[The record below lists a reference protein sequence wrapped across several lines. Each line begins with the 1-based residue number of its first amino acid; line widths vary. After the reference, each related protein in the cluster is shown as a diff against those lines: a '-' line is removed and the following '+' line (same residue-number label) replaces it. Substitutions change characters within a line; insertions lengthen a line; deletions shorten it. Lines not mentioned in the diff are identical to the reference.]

1 MLKTWNEQHFMNTE
15 KASVPTSRYV
25 WIYRTYLLF
34 SNMQIYEKYV

>member
-1 MLKTWNEQHFMNTE
+1 MLKTWNEQPFMNTE

-25 WIYRTYLLF
+25 WIYSTYLLF